1 LHEARCIGTC
11 GIAPMVL
18 IDHSASGPESTNSL
32 RCRLKELNSH
42 GSR

>member
-1 LHEARCIGTC
+1 VRCIGTC

-18 IDHSASGPESTNSL
+18 IDHSASGPESADSL
-32 RCRLKELNSH
+32 KRRLRGLKSH